1 MRYIYVL
8 LAVSITAFSSLF
20 AQSYPTTFY
29 VSSNSPVCDGQS
41 FRLSAVYS
49 VPPAGTTVS
58 FRWAGPNSFTS
69 AAYSSINVP
78 ASAATTGVYSVTM
91 TFTGT
96 NQGTATAS
104 TTVSLGTS
112 KPMALVYDGPYTSPS
127 RSICGPT
134 SLSLVAHPDE
144 LYSSNTASYHWTGP
158 NGFESTERNP
168 LVAQGVAG
176 LYILEA
182 TYPDNCGVG
191 KDTVRIY
198 NTTLSVGAGSYSTGA
213 NPQYSSTFC
222 PGASA
227 ELRATTYLPTGTT
240 ATYQWSGPNG
250 FTSSAQSFTLTNVTA
265 AMASVY
271 SVTATFSGDCTGTAT
286 ASQTITIGAP
296 SLFAFSSEVASSGER
311 SVNTFCLGSSFR
323 LAASSSSSSASTSYQ
338 WSGPNGFA
346 STASSTTLTNA
357 TAAMAGTY
365 SVTAAFA
372 EGCSSTA
379 TAQVTIGQPT
389 VYIGSFLVDNNSY
402 SSTFCP
408 GSSFRVAASTNSTIS
423 AIYQWSGPN
432 GFTSTAQSFTL
443 TNATAAMAGAYS
455 VTATFSGS
463 CAGTTTASQTITIGA
478 PILSAF
484 SSEVN
489 STGGNYVNTFCPGS
503 NFRVA
508 VSSSGSG
515 ATYQWSGPNGFAST
529 ASSATLINATTAMAG
544 VYSVTATY
552 SGNCAGTATASLTIT
567 IGAPSLFAFNSDA
580 TTTNGGYISTFC
592 PGSSV
597 RIATGSSSSSAPTA
611 YQWSGPNGFASTA
624 SSTTLTNATAAMAGV
639 YSVTATFAE
648 GCSSTATTQITIG
661 QPTVYTGSYLAE
673 TNSYSSVFCPG
684 SSFRLA
690 AYSSSSSA
698 STTYQWSGP
707 NGFASTAQSF
717 TLTNATAAMAG
728 TYSVT
733 ATFAEGCSSTAT
745 AQVTIGQPSLSIGSF
760 LVDNNSYSSTFCPGS
775 SFRVAASINSTASA
789 TYQWS
794 GPNGFASTAQSF
806 TLTNA
811 TAAMGGVYSVTA
823 TYSGNCAGTATA
835 SLTITIREPFASAF
849 SSETS
854 FTNGGSSVNTFCPG
868 SSFRI
873 AATLSSNLVSTSYQ
887 WSGPNGFT
895 STASSTTLTNATAA
909 MAGVY
914 SVTATYSG
922 NCAGTA
928 TASLTITIGA
938 PSLFAFNSDATTTN
952 GGYISTFCPGS
963 SFRVAAYSSSSS
975 APTAYQWSGPNGFA
989 STTQSFTLTNATA
1002 AMSGAYSVTAT
1013 FSEGCSSTA
1022 TARVTIGRPT
1032 VSAGSYLVENNSYST
1047 TFCPGS
1053 NVRLAAFPSVSS
1065 APATYQWSG
1074 PNGFTSTAQSFTRT
1088 NATAANA
1095 GTYSVTATF
1104 SGSCSNTT
1112 TASQTI
1118 RIGQPSLNISNN
1130 PYACPGGQLSLNAW
1144 PIVGYYNIDTPA
1156 TYQWSGPNGF
1166 TSSTQNFTL
1175 TNVTPAMAG
1184 TYSVT
1189 ATLSGACA
1197 GIITTSTQVQITKP
1211 LVNIHSRLT
1220 GGASIGDRYCPGTS
1234 FDVFAIFFNTSA
1246 DSLSSRSALTYQWSG
1261 PNDFSSSVKQPT
1273 IPSASSLASGIYSVT
1288 VTIAGECSGNYTAT
1302 QEINVGK
1309 PITYASAY
1317 PLVGVA
1323 QSDTYCPGAT
1333 VVLSASGR
1341 PYNAPVASYQWRG
1354 PNGFTSSAQSL
1365 TLVNISPEMAGIY
1378 SLTTVYSGQCASTR
1392 VNFANVIVDTPDIRI
1407 GVYRPNGGGGDTP
1420 SLCFGNTYR
1429 LSPNAFSYNYN
1440 DIFTNNAF
1448 EWTLPDGSVSTS
1460 PSLTIASASSANTGR
1475 YILKT
1480 TLGGVCA
1487 SATTQDTVD
1496 LVVGVPRPQIWTSNP
1511 FITNGRSTTLF
1522 AEKCPG
1528 SNVLWSDGQTGRSIV
1543 VSPTQ
1548 TMTYTAT
1555 CFNLEDCLSPPSDPL
1570 TVRVSDQP
1578 EADLNLSL
1586 SINNRIPAVGQP
1598 VTVTL
1603 SITNSSEQDAH
1614 NVQVESRLPDLLTI
1628 INAGDLQSNGAVL
1641 SATIPRISA
1650 NGTVNL
1656 TFQVAATSVG
1666 EIRLAAQVMASDNP
1680 DPDSYPGSG
1689 TNDGQDDASWVDL
1702 RTSIPGTIVSVSPEP
1717 NPAYLPAPNVT
1728 PVFLPDGLVD
1738 LSLNASV
1745 NNAAPTLNETIT
1757 VTLLVNNDGNRRLLS
1772 PEVTCQLPAGLTF
1785 VGGPDLVATGQ
1796 QITLTGGRYYP
1807 EWPQKFSFQVQVTG
1821 PVTEPIKARISYCD
1835 WDDVDS
1841 DPANNFDTGE
1851 DDTVQVSLRVK

>member
-49 VPPAGTTVS
+49 VPPAGTTIS

-198 NTTLSVGAGSYSTGA
+198 NTTLSVGVGSYSTGA

-250 FTSSAQSFTLTNVTA
+250 FTSSAQSFTLTNATA
-265 AMASVY
+265 AIGGVY

-286 ASQTITIGAP
+286 ASLTITIGAP
-296 SLFAFSSEVASSGER
+296 ILSAFSSDVNSTGGNY
-311 SVNTFCLGSSFR
+311 VNTFCPGSSFR
-323 LAASSSSSSASTSYQ
+323 IAATLSSNSVSTSYQ
-338 WSGPNGFA
+338 WSGPNGF
-346 STASSTTLTNA
+346 SSSASSTTLTNA

-365 SVTAAFA
+365 SVTA
-372 EGCSSTA
+372 
-379 TAQVTIGQPT
+379 
-389 VYIGSFLVDNNSY
+389 
-402 SSTFCP
+402 
-408 GSSFRVAASTNSTIS
+408 
-423 AIYQWSGPN
+423 
-432 GFTSTAQSFTL
+432 
-443 TNATAAMAGAYS
+443 
-455 VTATFSGS
+455 
-463 CAGTTTASQTITIGA
+463 
-478 PILSAF
+478 
-484 SSEVN
+484 
-489 STGGNYVNTFCPGS
+489 
-503 NFRVA
+503 
-508 VSSSGSG
+508 
-515 ATYQWSGPNGFAST
+515 
-529 ASSATLINATTAMAG
+529 
-544 VYSVTATY
+544 TY
-552 SGNCAGTATASLTIT
+552 SGSCAGTATASLTIT

-597 RIATGSSSSSAPTA
+597 QIATGSSSSSAPTA
-611 YQWSGPNGFASTA
+611 YQWSGPNGFAST
-624 SSTTLTNATAAMAGV
+624 
-639 YSVTATFAE
+639 
-648 GCSSTATTQITIG
+648 I
-661 QPTVYTGSYLAE
+661 
-673 TNSYSSVFCPG
+673 
-684 SSFRLA
+684 
-690 AYSSSSSA
+690 
-698 STTYQWSGP
+698 
-707 NGFASTAQSF
+707 
-717 TLTNATAAMAG
+717 
-728 TYSVT
+728 
-733 ATFAEGCSSTAT
+733 
-745 AQVTIGQPSLSIGSF
+745 
-760 LVDNNSYSSTFCPGS
+760 
-775 SFRVAASINSTASA
+775 
-789 TYQWS
+789 
-794 GPNGFASTAQSF
+794 
-806 TLTNA
+806 
-811 TAAMGGVYSVTA
+811 
-823 TYSGNCAGTATA
+823 
-835 SLTITIREPFASAF
+835 
-849 SSETS
+849 
-854 FTNGGSSVNTFCPG
+854 
-868 SSFRI
+868 
-873 AATLSSNLVSTSYQ
+873 
-887 WSGPNGFT
+887 
-895 STASSTTLTNATAA
+895 
-909 MAGVY
+909 
-914 SVTATYSG
+914 
-922 NCAGTA
+922 
-928 TASLTITIGA
+928 
-938 PSLFAFNSDATTTN
+938 
-952 GGYISTFCPGS
+952 
-963 SFRVAAYSSSSS
+963 
-975 APTAYQWSGPNGFA
+975 
-989 STTQSFTLTNATA
+989 QSFTLTNATA

-1074 PNGFTSTAQSFTRT
+1074 PNGFTSTAQSFTLT

-1104 SGSCSNTT
+1104 SGSCSNTA

-1317 PLVGVA
+1317 PLVGVV

-1460 PSLTIASASSANTGR
+1460 PSLTIASASLANAGR

-1689 TNDGQDDASWVDL
+1689 TNDGQDDAGWVDL
-1702 RTSIPGTIVSVSPEP
+1702 RTSIPGTIVSVSSEP
-1717 NPAYLPAPNVT
+1717 NPAYLPAPNIT

-1785 VGGPDLVATGQ
+1785 VGGPDLVAMGQ